1 VSDQERKTHL
11 WISQRGIT
19 AGCHP
24 DFADRDRPPLDN
36 IARSNIHVT
45 SRPSPHHLSRTGP
58 RIIKQS
64 AVRARNA
71 RERFVRR
78 AADALCLASCECLVR
93 EVPAFASRDGDASR
107 EGVLRKADDPR
118 PVGLT
123 RAVQSLGVPIMF
135 DPRSGAVPPLSLDLP
150 SPKKGGGSSSLGSC
164 VPRDPDPRDR
174 GVAKEEAA
182 DVGFGITAL
191 EPRVGAPH
199 VGAVLEWGR
208 LRRGTGGRGEEEW
221 DGGSGEDG

>member
-1 VSDQERKTHL
+1 MSDQERKTHL

-36 IARSNIHVT
+36 IARSDIHVT
-45 SRPSPHHLSRTGP
+45 SCPSPQRRSRVGP
-58 RIIKQS
+58 RIIEQG

-71 RERFVRR
+71 RERRVADLVR
-78 AADALCLASCECLVR
+78 LTSCDRLVR
-93 EVPAFASRDGDASR
+93 EIPAFASRDGDSSR

-135 DPRSGAVPPLSLDLP
+135 DPRSGTVPPLSLDLP

-174 GVAKEEAA
+174 GVAEEEAA
-182 DVGFGITAL
+182 DVGFGIAAL
-191 EPRVGAPH
+191 KPRVGAPH
-199 VGAVLEWGR
+199 VGAVLDWGR